1 MKDKMPSH
9 KMYCK
14 DGSVHDVT
22 SLKKHKALMK
32 KGCGH
37 KKKKGVDYKPAN
49 FKKSKPSKK
58 ALAALEK
65 GAGSYDT
72 RRYLGH
78 KQKDSNAKK

>member
-1 MKDKMPSH
+1 MADQKVKPH

-37 KKKKGVDYKPAN
+37 KKPK
-49 FKKSKPSKK
+49 
-58 ALAALEK
+58 
-65 GAGSYDT
+65 
-72 RRYLGH
+72 
-78 KQKDSNAKK
+78 NAKK